1 MGRFRAQPYAT
12 ALFGVI
18 SDRPD
23 GDLETAADEL
33 AGVARAFE
41 AVPDLQSVLVVPTI
55 PPETKTAI
63 LESVLTELGVSDVIR
78 RFVHVVQ
85 EHYRTAHMADIATV
99 FREVVDRAQGRAR
112 ARVESATELSATE
125 KAELVQ
131 AMERLSGSSVVAE
144 FKKEPELLGGFRIR
158 VGSKIFDGSLD
169 AELDRLSRESRIQQ
183 G

>member
-1 MGRFRAQPYAT
+1 MGRFRAQPYAK
-12 ALFGVI
+12 ALYEVL

-23 GDLETAADEL
+23 RDLENAVDEL

-41 AVPDLQSVLVVPTI
+41 AVPDLQRVLVVPTV

-63 LESVLTELGVSDVIR
+63 LDAVLDELGVSDLIR

-85 EHYRTAHMADIATV
+85 QHYRTAHLGDIAV
-99 FREVVDRAQGRAR
+99 AFREVVDRAQGRAR
-112 ARVESATELSATE
+112 ARVESATELSDAE
-125 KAELVQ
+125 KAELVR
-131 AMERLSGSSVVAE
+131 AMERLSGSSVIAE
-144 FKKEPELLGGFRIR
+144 FAQKPELLGGFRIR

-169 AELDRLSRESRIQQ
+169 AQLDRLSRESRIEQ